1 MNLLYLLQLGQKS
14 CTNGVFQFDGICP
27 TSLNRCICSAIIADV
42 KNYLNISQTAAYA
55 LTRRKDFPVCRLGSI
70 IRVPR
75 VAFLDWVEAR
85 ASLPAKA

>member
-1 MNLLYLLQLGQKS
+1 MRCPKGLKVNFCISRCL
-14 CTNGVFQFDGICP
+14 TICAYR
-27 TSLNRCICSAIIADV
+27 TLADV

-85 ASLPAKA
+85 TSLPAKA